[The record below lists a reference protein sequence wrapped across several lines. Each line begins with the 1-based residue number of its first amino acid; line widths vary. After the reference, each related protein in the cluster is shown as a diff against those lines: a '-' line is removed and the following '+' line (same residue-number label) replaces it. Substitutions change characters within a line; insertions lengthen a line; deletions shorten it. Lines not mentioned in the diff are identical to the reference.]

1 MTLKTLEMK
10 NEIYFEI
17 KTPLDVRV
25 RTTKGYWNYIVNI
38 KHKVMERKEE
48 IVKITLSQPDE
59 IRRSKFDEDVF
70 LYYKKKDDR
79 IYCAVAKHGGK
90 RGFLITAYMTDKVK
104 EGEVI
109 WTK

>member
-1 MTLKTLEMK
+1 VEK
-10 NEIYFEI
+10 EIYFEI

-25 RTTKGYWNYIVNI
+25 RVTKRYWNYIVNI

-48 IVKITLSQPDE
+48 IVKNTLSQPDE
-59 IRRSKFDEDVF
+59 IRRSRFDEDVF
-70 LYYKKKDDR
+70 LYYRKEDDR
-79 IYCAVAKHGGK
+79 IYCAVAKHEGK
-90 RGFLITAYMTDKVK
+90 KGFLITTYMTDKVK